1 MITLL
6 WALAC
11 APSIPGVKIGP
22 ADTQPPS
29 DSPTEGQGG
38 DSDPQDS
45 DPDDSDAPAGPC
57 PAEMA
62 LIGEALCVDRVEAS
76 LETLVDGVWTP
87 RTPYGPLDGETTRAV
102 AKPGRVPQ
110 GYISGDEAEAACGA
124 VNKRLCTSEEWLLV
138 CQGDEGRVYPYGD
151 TYDLMACNDTY
162 GGGHPVVDYF
172 GTSDGVWDTTHMNDA
187 GINQQADSLA
197 ASGDFPAC
205 VTPEGVLDLHGNL
218 HEWVNDADGT
228 FRGGFYADA
237 KINGTGC
244 EYRTTAHSRDYHDY
258 STGFR
263 CCADATN

>member
-29 DSPTEGQGG
+29 DSPTEGRGG

-45 DPDDSDAPAGPC
+45 DPNDSDAPAGPC

-205 VTPEGVLDLHGNL
+205 VTPEGVN
-218 HEWVNDADGT
+218 NADGT

>member
-1 MITLL
+1 VIVLL
-6 WALAC
+6 GVLAC
-11 APSIPGVKIGP
+11 GPTVPGVKIGP
-22 ADTQPPS
+22 ADTEPSS
-29 DSPTEGQGG
+29 DSPTEGPGG
-38 DSDPQDS
+38 DSDPADS
-45 DPDDSDAPAGPC
+45 DPADSDAPAGPC

-62 LIGEALCVDRVEAS
+62 LIGQSLCVDRVEAS
-76 LETLVDGVWTP
+76 LETLIDGVWTP
-87 RTPYGPLDGETTRAV
+87 RTPYGPLDGETVRAV
-102 AKPGRVPQ
+102 AKVGLVPQ
-110 GYISGDEAEAACGA
+110 GYISGDEAEAACA
-124 VNKRLCTSEEWLLV
+124 AANKRLCTSDEWLLV
-138 CQGDEGRVYPYGD
+138 CQGEEGRVYPYGD

-218 HEWVNDADGT
+218 HEWVSDADGT

-244 EYRTTAHSRDYHDY
+244 SYRTTAHSRDYHDY